1 MVIHEGPRPL
11 ILLKPISSH
20 LNLVR
25 ELHLRIDFF
34 NLLPPF
40 DINTALFDHNGH
52 SSKFDDIA
60 LSNNIS
66 LFDCFLFL
74 TLVRSLLEFSKHIRL
89 TAKNIGFSAKILKLL
104 RDKFIRPLYLFCEI
118 ELQILVLI
126 NDIILLILKD

>member
-25 ELHLRIDFF
+25 ELHLLIDFF

-40 DINTALFDHNGH
+40 DVNTALFDHNGH

-66 LFDCFLFL
+66 MFDCFLFL
-74 TLVRSLLEFSKHIRL
+74 TFGRSLLEFSNHIRL
-89 TAKNIGFSAKILKLL
+89 TAKNIGSAKILKLL
-104 RDKFIRPLYLFCEI
+104 RDKFIRPFNLFCEI

-126 NDIILLILKD
+126 NDIILLILED